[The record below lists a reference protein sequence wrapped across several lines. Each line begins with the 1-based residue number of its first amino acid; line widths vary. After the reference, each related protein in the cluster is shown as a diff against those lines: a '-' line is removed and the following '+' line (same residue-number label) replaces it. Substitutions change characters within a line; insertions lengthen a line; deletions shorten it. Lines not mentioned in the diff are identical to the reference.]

1 MVGLKRPVHFVQ
13 IAEVD
18 DRGNIYYFDNQNF
31 WPGLWSHLK
40 NLEVNDPD
48 RLDVKYRGFDY
59 EGVAKEISSPATKY
73 FYVGRMRKASDH
85 PHVNLGRNAQQPLRL
100 ENIQGSPTGILEPTY
115 IRQVP
120 GTNCVAV
127 MRTTGSSSWSAL
139 EHWINSASGR
149 FANDGDDRT
158 LKLIPV
164 AREDA
169 LERLVRAEAAARLE
183 VGLAPTTDPMP
194 EGAGE
199 LGRALDQA
207 KEALPDNAT
216 INFTASVGRSNPDPS
231 QSQEMVRFLNS
242 AARNPTTKRLK
253 GTIYHPDEETG
264 ELIKERID
272 FFKDKVTTSVKVVD
286 NADITPT
293 DSEIM
298 HALTEA
304 IDFFRDSIGDNYAR

>member
-1 MVGLKRPVHFVQ
+1 MAGLKRPVHFLQ
-13 IAEVD
+13 IAEED
-18 DRGNIYYFDNQNF
+18 DKGNIYYFNNQDF
-31 WPGLWSHLK
+31 WPGFWSHLK
-40 NLEVNDPD
+40 KLEASDPD
-48 RLDVKYRGFDY
+48 RLDVRYRGFDY
-59 EGVAKEISSPATKY
+59 EGVAKETAAPATKY
-73 FYVGRMRKASDH
+73 FYIGRIRKASDH
-85 PHVNLGRNAQQPLRL
+85 PHITLGRNTQQPLKL
-100 ENIQGSPTGILEPTY
+100 ENIQGSPSGILEPTY

-149 FANDGDDRT
+149 FADDGDSRT
-158 LKLIPV
+158 LTLVPV

-169 LERLVRAEAAARLE
+169 VERLVRAEAAAKLE
-183 VGLAPTTDPMP
+183 VGLAPSADPMP
-194 EGAGE
+194 DGAGE

-207 KEALPDNAT
+207 KQALPGNAT

-231 QSQEMVRFLNS
+231 ESQGMVRFMKS
-242 AARNPTTKRLK
+242 AVRNPATKKLR
-253 GTIYHPDEETG
+253 GTIYHPDDETG

-272 FFKDKVTTSVKVVD
+272 FLKDKVTTSVKVVD
-286 NADITPT
+286 NADVTPT

-304 IDFFRDSIGDNYAR
+304 IEIFKDSVGDNYAR